1 VNVDRVTLY
10 ESRLSPAGPAYTEL
24 TRANLT

>member
-1 VNVDRVTLY
+1 MNVDHVTLY
-10 ESRLSPAGPAYTEL
+10 ESRLSSTGPAYTAL